1 MKYKGLTGYSL
12 HLKRI
17 DFSGGKATRAVKYP
31 IDCKNKKHLKNLA
44 DHIFSDYQAIV
55 GDFNINDWIKNKE
68 KEKHPYSLFDFW
80 RDSLRAGVVFFPNAA
95 ELIDRFNPDIKESI
109 KRQVQKTN
117 PDFSNLVKDWDKLMG
132 YVVLP
137 REFRSNKTKG
147 KVEAEMKEIFKLEK
161 EETIDGNAKEFC
173 FTIKSLIGKGK
184 EEKHNILLKKYGI
197 NRNLLSETDM
207 ETNLTFCPHPDIPAN
222 READIK
228 DLMNT
233 IQNMFGEKYKDRM
246 GLDSEY
252 NSQSNYLG
260 AQLKRLREGK
270 TGEIKADILKA
281 APVWKGKEKELEKRL
296 DKLSQCA
303 KKLADRPELAE
314 WRIYRLQMGKIKSY
328 VSNIETQKGKIE
340 EQIEKHIEDFKEIRK
355 DIEAGEF
362 PLSKEY
368 MEHLQ
373 KLENLAVGLRG
384 KMEDSPHEELN
395 FYDDLMG
402 RFRSELNRRYQESD
416 TNNKK
421 AKYET
426 AAHAYKSIHSDLRK
440 IPAFPGETA
449 KEMYKKYADSWE
461 RLKAGTEFLAE
472 TLKTPESGG
481 RKPAQ
486 EDEEF
491 LLGRLNSLKRIYGK
505 QKEKDA
511 TLRNGSMN
519 TARFAGVVRNAV
531 LKAAKIDLHDCG
543 EKDYFIRGKGVNSQR
558 RWSGKDLSA
567 NIKGKNPLPLIE
579 GLVKNLQPDWNGI
592 FKMKG
597 GFKNA
602 IHELLDAVEVEKA
615 RAACVI
621 HLQPDISASIP
632 PHIKKDFYKAAPFIK
647 AFAKGGKL
655 KGGQLGTFINTIIC
669 SELRGTLSRMTQEQ
683 YIVRATVQFENLKKS
698 FPLIHNGDKKRWFI
712 ETKDAEG
719 NSISFPIRSSKYQT
733 QFLEKSVNPKG
744 GITMKPGD
752 HSLIAE
758 RKLAVE
764 WEKTEDGFKPSLK
777 MFSDER
783 VFVSIPFE
791 ISGGEETKPKR
802 LLGIDTGEYGLG
814 YTVLETK
821 PKLKIVKQGFISHPS
836 LGKIRETIRHGK
848 TRQRTGMFRESSTK
862 LADIRENA
870 IGALRNRIHDI
881 AVRYKAATIYEEQTS
896 AFEPYNSSKKVSKV
910 YKSVKRADIRN
921 KRQEIKADK
930 DERKLVWGT
939 AKAPGKEIDAYATS
953 NICSSCGESIYAH
966 ITREREKDSFPVT
979 YEKDGFCKIKIGKH
993 DINGISKQS
1002 GNTMTG
1008 REAINAVKNF
1018 SRQPVENLAGKNPVF
1033 QNRREAGE
1041 FKEKRGN
1048 QPVFTCPFCGHISDA
1063 DIQASLIVGLI
1074 AYLQENENEKE
1085 LWKRRKSRLGKIKQL
1100 ISKNGNLKTGFSHIV
1115 PI

>member
-31 IDCKNKKHLKNLA
+31 IDCKDKKHLKNLA

-55 GDFNINDWIKNKE
+55 GDFNINDWIRNKE
-68 KEKHPYSLFDFW
+68 KKKHPYSLFDFW
-80 RDSLRAGVVFFPNAA
+80 LDSLKAGVVFFPSAPK
-95 ELIDRFNPDIKESI
+95 LIDYFNPEIM
-109 KRQVQKTN
+109 KRLKSQVKKTN
-117 PDFSNLVKDWDKLMG
+117 PDFFNLVKEWDKLRE
-132 YVVLP
+132 YVVLT
-137 REFRSNKTKG
+137 REFRSNKSEN
-147 KVEAEMKEIFKLEK
+147 KVETEVKEIFKLK
-161 EETIDGNAKEFC
+161 EDITDGGAREFC
-173 FTIKSLIGKGK
+173 KTIKGLIGKGRN
-184 EEKHNILLKKYGI
+184 EKNKILLENYGI
-197 NRNLLSETDM
+197 NCNLFSETDT
-207 ETNLTFCPHPDIPAN
+207 ETKLTFCPHPDIPAN
-222 READIK
+222 RKAEDIK
-228 DLMNT
+228 DLINP
-233 IQNMFGEKYKDRM
+233 IQEVFKEQYKDRM

-260 AQLKRLREGK
+260 IQFKRLREGK

-296 DKLSQCA
+296 NRLSQCA
-303 KKLADRPELAE
+303 KKLPNRPELAE
-314 WRIYRLQMGKIKSY
+314 WSAYRLQMGKIKSY
-328 VSNIETQKGKIE
+328 VSNIETQKGKIK
-340 EQIEKHIEDFKEIRK
+340 EQIEKHIEDFNEIRK

-362 PLSKEY
+362 ALTKEY
-368 MEHLQ
+368 MEHLE
-373 KLENLAVGLRG
+373 KLKNLAVELKG
-384 KMEDSPHEELN
+384 KVENSPHEELN
-395 FYDDLMG
+395 LYDDLMG

-426 AAHAYKSIHSDLRK
+426 AAHAYKGIHSDLRK
-440 IPAFPGETA
+440 IPVFPGETA

-481 RKPAQ
+481 RKPAR

-543 EKDYFIRGKGVNSQR
+543 KKDYFIRGQGVNSQR

-567 NIKGKNPLPLIE
+567 NIKGKNPLTLIE
-579 GLVKNLQPDWNGI
+579 ELVKNLQPDWNGI

-602 IHELLDAVEVEKA
+602 IHELLDAVEIEKT

-632 PHIKKDFYKAAPFIK
+632 PHIQKDFYKAAPFVK

-669 SELRGTLSRMTQEQ
+669 SELRGTLSRMTLEQ

-698 FPLIHNGDKKRWFI
+698 FPLRHDSDKKRWFM

-733 QFLEKSVNPKG
+733 QFLEKSANPKG

-777 MFSDER
+777 TLSDER

-791 ISGGEETKPKR
+791 ISGGEETKTKR
-802 LLGIDTGEYGLG
+802 LLGIDTGEYGLA
-814 YTVLETK
+814 YTVLETS
-821 PKLKIVKQGFISHPS
+821 PKLKIVKRDFISHPS

-896 AFEPYNSSKKVSKV
+896 AFESYNSPKKVSKV
-910 YKSVKRADIRN
+910 YKSVKRADIYN

-939 AKAPGKEIDAYATS
+939 AKAHGREVDAYATS

-966 ITREREKDSFPVT
+966 ITREREKESFPVT
-979 YEKDGFCKIKIGKH
+979 YEKGGFCKIKVGKH

-1002 GNTMTG
+1002 GNAMTG

-1018 SRQPVENLAGKNPVF
+1018 SRQPVENLVGKNPGF
-1033 QNRREAGE
+1033 QNQREAEE

-1063 DIQASLIVGLI
+1063 DIQASLIVALI
-1074 AYLQENENEKE
+1074 AHLQENEKE
-1085 LWKRRKSRLGKIKQL
+1085 LWERRKSRLIKIKQL
-1100 ISKNGNLKTGFSHIV
+1100 ISRNGNLKTEFTHAASKL
-1115 PI
+1115 